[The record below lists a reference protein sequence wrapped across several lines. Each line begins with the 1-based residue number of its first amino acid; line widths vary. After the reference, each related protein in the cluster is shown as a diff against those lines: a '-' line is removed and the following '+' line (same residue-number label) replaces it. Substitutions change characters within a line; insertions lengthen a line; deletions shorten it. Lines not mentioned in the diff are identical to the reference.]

1 DFTLSRSGKPR
12 CVIVQQEGA
21 TAPEQH
27 ALRELKLHLDQI
39 AGASFLIVSNEPPPS
54 TSAIIVGPGACASSN
69 FPDLD
74 FKAFGQEEYIIRIK
88 KNRLL
93 LAGGR
98 PRGTIYAVDRFLQD
112 QCGVRW
118 WTPWATNIP
127 HRSTLIVPAL
137 NIRARPPFEHR
148 GPDWF
153 TAFDPLCKSRNAASR
168 EPNTV
173 HTARV

>member
-1 DFTLSRSGKPR
+1 
-12 CVIVQQEGA
+12 
-21 TAPEQH
+21 
-27 ALRELKLHLDQI
+27 

-74 FKAFGQEEYIIRIK
+74 FKAFGPEEYIIRIK

-127 HRSTLIVPAL
+127 HRADLRVPDL
-137 NIRARPPFEHR
+137 NVRSRPAFEYRAPY
-148 GPDWF
+148 WF
-153 TAFDPLCKSRNAASR
+153 TGFDPVWKVRNCVNDENHQIST
-168 EPNTV
+168 ELG
-173 HTARV
+173 